1 MKTVGVVVNT
11 RKPLA
16 EPTAERVAEFLRK
29 RDLAV
34 QLSTQTPVEEIVRSC
49 DLLICLGGDGT
60 LLYAAMRMLERPCPV
75 LGVNLGSLGF
85 LTEVKEAEVF
95 DELKAVLDGKY
106 RIEERLMLRAHIKP
120 ARRGAEGERRF
131 QALND
136 VVLSRENL
144 ARYLTIEVEA
154 NGEPLMSYSGDGV
167 IVATPTGSTAY
178 SLSAGGPLVY
188 PTLDAFVTTPI
199 CAHALLM
206 RPTVLPASR
215 KITVRFSSV
224 RASDQAVLTADGQ
237 ERVVLSQGDV
247 VEITKSAIPFQMIR
261 SSKRSFLETVREK
274 FGSSPL

>member
-1 MKTVGVVVNT
+1 MKSIGLVVNT
-11 RKPLA
+11 RKASASAL
-16 EPTAERVAEFLRK
+16 EERVVEFLRK
-29 RDLAV
+29 RDLKV
-34 QLSTQTPVEEIVRSC
+34 LSSTRMPVEDVLRSC
-49 DLLICLGGDGT
+49 DLLVCLGGDGT
-60 LLYAAMRMLERPCPV
+60 LLYVAMRMLERPCPV

-85 LTEVKEAEVF
+85 LTDVKETEVF

-106 RIEERLMLRAHIKP
+106 RVEERLMLRAHVKP
-120 ARRGAEGERRF
+120 ARRSAGGERRF

-154 NGEPLMSYSGDGV
+154 SGEPLMRYSGDGV

-188 PTLDAFVTTPI
+188 PSLDAFVTTPV

-224 RASDQAVLTADGQ
+224 RPSDQAALTADGQ
-237 ERVVLSQGDV
+237 ERVVLAQGDV
-247 VEITKSAIPFQMIR
+247 VEITKSSIPFQLIR
-261 SSKRSFLETVREK
+261 SSRRSFLETVREK